1 MYQSLYL
8 KQWWMK
14 AYLKIIVQLQQHWI
28 ITVNKENLRKLL
40 RNSRSV
46 TVNFTK
52 RDGSVR
58 IMNCTLHPDIVP
70 IVYGSVYADDEGEHI
85 VVWDNEKEDWRM
97 LNTNCEVL
105 NETAS

>member
-1 MYQSLYL
+1 
-8 KQWWMK
+8 
-14 AYLKIIVQLQQHWI
+14 
-28 ITVNKENLRKLL
+28 
-40 RNSRSV
+40 
-46 TVNFTK
+46 
-52 RDGSVR
+52 
-58 IMNCTLHPDIVP
+58 MNCTLHPDIVP